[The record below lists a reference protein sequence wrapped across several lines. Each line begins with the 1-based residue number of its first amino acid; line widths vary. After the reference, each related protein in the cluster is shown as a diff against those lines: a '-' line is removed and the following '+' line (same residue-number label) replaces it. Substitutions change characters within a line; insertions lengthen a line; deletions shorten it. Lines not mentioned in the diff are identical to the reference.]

1 MCIARSRFASSINGR
16 FSSSVNSFHSAP
28 VKRQTEK
35 QFVEWDMREWTTS
48 SMCAYVGVNET
59 NQRWNRSWN
68 NGETKEARNCW
79 RSCYIEVFHESRINF
94 KASTRLSRFNHFPF
108 VFQFQCLSMR
118 HEHRRHTQK
127 VNRNSGRKKN
137 CFNWKKKENGGWQ
150 KGGTMSWGWQWGKKF
165 FQFFPPHSGLSRG
178 RGNTRGKFSIIEW
191 QCCFLRS
198 LFSSALLPRRHC
210 QRRTENWKKVIKKI
224 RGKPGLVGKRDRQLY
239 CER

>member
-28 VKRQTEK
+28 VKRQTAK

-48 SMCAYVGVNET
+48 SMCAYVGVDET

-150 KGGTMSWGWQWGKKF
+150 KRGHNELGMTMGEKVFPVFSTALWAVAREGEHEREIFHYRMTMLFFTFAFLFGPLTPSPLSASNGKLEKS
-165 FQFFPPHSGLSRG
+165 H
-178 RGNTRGKFSIIEW
+178 
-191 QCCFLRS
+191 
-198 LFSSALLPRRHC
+198 
-210 QRRTENWKKVIKKI
+210 
-224 RGKPGLVGKRDRQLY
+224 
-239 CER
+239 